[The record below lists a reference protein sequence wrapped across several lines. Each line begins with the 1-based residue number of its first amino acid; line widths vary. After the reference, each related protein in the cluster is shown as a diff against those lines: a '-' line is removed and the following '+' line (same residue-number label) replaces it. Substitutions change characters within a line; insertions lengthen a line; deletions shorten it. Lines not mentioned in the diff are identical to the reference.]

1 MINLKLQ
8 RLLDGYLDQL
18 IDQDT
23 YKLEKNKL
31 TSSKKSL
38 EENLL
43 TLERTQTGWIE
54 PMQKWIV
61 QAENLPAI
69 AECGTLLDKKR
80 ASKEI
85 FGSDLRLSASEAS
98 GQHRDPWQFIVET
111 KNSVKNAE
119 NFQQCAILERV
130 TVLCS
135 NLRPLIEPS
144 LELQLSFLKEHIG
157 INSFAAT
164 YQ

>member
-1 MINLKLQ
+1 MINQKLQ
-8 RLLDGYLDQL
+8 RLLDGYLDQA

-23 YKLEKNKL
+23 YKAEKNKL

-38 EENLL
+38 EENLI

-54 PMQKWIV
+54 PMSKWIV
-61 QAENLPAI
+61 QAENLPVI
-69 AECGTLLDKKR
+69 AECDDLLAKKII
-80 ASKEI
+80 SKQL
-85 FGSDLRLSASEAS
+85 FGSDLRLSGSVAS

-130 TVLCS
+130 RGIGPLSIPWEGIILPLNYTR
-135 NLRPLIEPS
+135 NLHLMIR
-144 LELQLSFLKEHIG
+144 
-157 INSFAAT
+157 
-164 YQ
+164 